1 MIYMDNLKPRSSGTD
16 MAERLGQESWTYI
29 NTVINTA
36 ADPFL
41 ILDKNLCVGAANKAF
56 YNFFQVE
63 VKDTEHNYVRDL
75 GNGEWNIPA
84 LEALLKG
91 IVPNNNF
98 FSGFEVDKEFPSIGR
113 KIMLLNGRRIYKEG
127 ETSSKFPPIILLAM
141 VDITQMTMIAHELA
155 DHVAEIESTMNER
168 TEKLET
174 QVTQLK
180 KDIGDLKINP
190 QGRSSK

>member
-1 MIYMDNLKPRSSGTD
+1 MDNPKQQSTGTD
-16 MAERLGQESWTYI
+16 LAERLGEESWTYI

-56 YNFFQVE
+56 YALFQVAP
-63 VKDTEHNYVRDL
+63 KDTEHKFVRDL

-84 LEALLKG
+84 LEVLLEG
-91 IVPNNNF
+91 IIPNNTF
-98 FSGFEVDKEFPSIGR
+98 FGGFEVDREFPLIGR
-113 KIMLLNGRRIYKEG
+113 RVMLLNGRRIYKEG

-155 DHVAEIESTMNER
+155 DHVSQIESTMNER
-168 TEKLET
+168 ADKLEIE
-174 QVTQLK
+174 VTQLK
-180 KDIGDLKINP
+180 KDVADLK
-190 QGRSSK
+190 